1 MFKVAALYKFS
12 EIDNPLEVQ
21 ISLKKILKKL
31 SIYGTILVGSE
42 GINGTIAAKNEK
54 NLNKAL
60 MYLKNLKGFNDLDIK
75 FSDSKKNP
83 FIRLKIK
90 LKQEI
95 VTIGDKSIDPT
106 KSVGEYVNPEDWNSL
121 LEQENILLIDT
132 RNDYEYS
139 IGSFKDSINP
149 KTQKFRDFPKWLKN
163 QNFTNEDK
171 NNKKVAMFCTGGIR
185 CEKASSLM
193 KNEGFKKVYHLKG
206 GILKYFESVSKEKS
220 LWNGECFV
228 FDDRVSVKHDLSV
241 GDYDMCHGCR
251 MPITEKDKTSQ
262 KYIRGVSCPNCYD
275 QTTEEQK
282 SRYMSRQ
289 KQVDLAKQRNQKH
302 IGPKEEVFN

>member
-12 EIDNPLEVQ
+12 QIDNPLEVQ
-21 ISLKKILKKL
+21 IYLKKILKNL
-31 SIYGTILVGSE
+31 SIYGTILVGNE
-42 GINGTIAAKNEK
+42 GINGTIASRDKK

-60 MYLKNLKGFNDLDIK
+60 MYLKNLKGFKDLDIK
-75 FSDSKKNP
+75 FSNSKKKP

-106 KSVGEYVNPEDWNSL
+106 KNVGEYVNPEDWNSL
-121 LEQENILLIDT
+121 IEEENILLIDT

-149 KTQKFRDFPKWLKN
+149 NIQKFRDFPEWLKG
-163 QNFTNEDK
+163 QNFTQEDK
-171 NNKKVAMFCTGGIR
+171 NSKKVAMFCTGGIR

-206 GILKYFESVSKEKS
+206 GILKYFESVSKENS
-220 LWNGECFV
+220 LWDGECFV

-251 MPITEKDKTSQ
+251 MPITETDKISQ
-262 KYIRGVSCPNCYD
+262 KYIQGVSCPNCFD

-289 KQVDLAKQRNQKH
+289 KQIDLAKQRNQKH